1 MKRTLFLITIILIAS
16 IVTTKANNH
25 NSNTPSKI
33 ETTND
38 SLRLAELDYFW
49 TVLSTTVSEGDFEG
63 YKASYHD
70 DAVVLFTS
78 GVDKASVPIT
88 KALASWKQ
96 NFNDTKSGKT
106 QDSVE
111 FRFSQRI
118 GDETTAHETGIF
130 IFKSNDSNGIVITK
144 QYIHFEMLLVKRN
157 NAWQA
162 LMEYQKSEA
171 TEEEWGLL
179 E

>member
-1 MKRTLFLITIILIAS
+1 M
-16 IVTTKANNH
+16 
-25 NSNTPSKI
+25 
-33 ETTND
+33 
-38 SLRLAELDYFW
+38 
-49 TVLSTTVSEGDFEG
+49 
-63 YKASYHD
+63 
-70 DAVVLFTS
+70 
-78 GVDKASVPIT
+78 PIT

-96 NFNDTKSGKT
+96 GFNDTKMGKT
-106 QDSVE
+106 EDSVE

-130 IFKSNDSNGIVITK
+130 IFKSNDSNGKVITK
-144 QYIHFEMLLVKRN
+144 KFIHFEMLLVKRN

-171 TEEEWGLL
+171 TEEAWELL

>member
-1 MKRTLFLITIILIAS
+1 MKRTLLFITIILIAG
-16 IVTTKANNH
+16 IATTKANNH
-25 NSNTPSKI
+25 ESNTPSKK
-33 ETTND
+33 ETPND
-38 SLRLAELDYFW
+38 SLRLAELDHFW
-49 TVLSTTVSEGDFEG
+49 TELSRTVREGDFEG
-63 YKASYHD
+63 YQASYHD

-78 GVDKASVPIT
+78 GENKASVPIT

-96 NFNDTKSGKT
+96 GFNDTKTGKT
-106 QDSVE
+106 QDSVA

-130 IFKSNDSNGIVITK
+130 IFKSNDSNGKVITK
-144 QYIHFEMLLVKRN
+144 QFIHFEMLLVKRN
-157 NAWQA
+157 NTWLA

-171 TEEEWGLL
+171 TEEEWKLL